1 MKMEGSVLEEK
12 SSFNILWL
20 SFCSKLDWGF
30 YIVSDAKTAS
40 KKIAALIRS
49 TKFLSPEVSLYLNES
64 TIKPWWNTFVMSWLE
79 FLTATW
85 IFWINC
91 RDWYTRLLV
100 LTLLFF
106 LNPRLI
112 VEMLLDKLFSLG
124 IDLIDLYLNWCN
136 RFHFLI
142 LAAGPFVFLIDSII
156 VLSPF
161 LDVIRISTSAVFF
174 FAQLDSESFYR
185 ENSFLWPL
193 IWIILVLK
201 KTFQF

>member
-1 MKMEGSVLEEK
+1 M
-12 SSFNILWL
+12 LWL

-40 KKIAALIRS
+40 EKIAALICS

-64 TIKPWWNTFVMSWLE
+64 TIQPWWNTFVMSWLE

-100 LTLLFF
+100 LNLLFF

-112 VEMLLDKLFSLG
+112 VEMLLAKLFSLG

-142 LAAGPFVFLIDSII
+142 LVAGPFVFLIDSII

-174 FAQLDSESFYR
+174 FAQLDSESFFGR
-185 ENSFLWPL
+185 IPSFDLWFEL
-193 IWIILVLK
+193 
-201 KTFQF
+201 F